1 MLAEERRQLILDLL
15 HKDQRIVVKELAQQF
30 HLSVDSIR
38 RDLSIM
44 EEQGLLKKSYGGAVP
59 LNQVRIFP
67 KPEERRYGSPNESQD
82 AISKLAASY
91 IQPGDAVFIGGAGIQ
106 FGMLKH
112 LPRHCPF
119 TIVTNAMKIADSIRD
134 WDNVDAYLI
143 GGKLRTT
150 SGNFIDPLAI
160 EQVRKFSFDICF
172 VTGGGITGKGISMA
186 TPDGGSFMRAVIE
199 NARMRIGLAPNEKL
213 GRDLFASSVP
223 LAELDVLIT
232 DKQVSRAFIQQ
243 AEKAGVQV
251 VIAQSNSELN
261 DNGGNFYL

>member
-1 MLAEERRQLILDLL
+1 MLAEERRQLILDQL

-30 HLSVDSIR
+30 QLSVDSIR

-67 KPEERRYGSPNESQD
+67 KPEEKRYGPPNETQD

-91 IQPGDAVFIGGAGIQ
+91 IQPGDAVFIGGAGIHY
-106 FGMLKH
+106 GMLQH
-112 LPRHCPF
+112 LPRHYPI
-119 TIVTNAMKIADSIRD
+119 TIVTNAMKIADTIKG

-150 SGNFIDPLAI
+150 SGSFIDPLAI

-172 VTGGGITGKGISMA
+172 VTGGGITSKGISMA
-186 TPDGGSFMRAVIE
+186 TPDGGSFVRAVIE
-199 NARMRIGLAPNEKL
+199 NARMRIGLAPSEKL
-213 GRDLFASSVP
+213 GRDLFASSIP

-232 DKQVSRAFIQQ
+232 DTQASQAFIQQ
-243 AEKAGVQV
+243 AEHAGVQV
-251 VIAQSNSELN
+251 IMAPD
-261 DNGGNFYL
+261 DNEPIPMEGT

>member
-1 MLAEERRQLILDLL
+1 MLAEERRQLILDQL

-30 HLSVDSIR
+30 QLSVDSIR

-59 LNQVRIFP
+59 INQVRVFP
-67 KPEERRYGSPNESQD
+67 KSDERRYGPPNESQD

-91 IQPGDAVFIGGAGIQ
+91 IQPGDAVFIGGAGIH
-106 FGMLKH
+106 FGMLQH
-112 LPRHCPF
+112 LPRHYPI
-119 TIVTNAMKIADSIRD
+119 TIVTNAMKVADTIKG

-172 VTGGGITGKGISMA
+172 VTGGGFTGKGISMA

-199 NARMRIGLAPNEKL
+199 NARTRIGLAPNEKL
-213 GRDLFASSVP
+213 GRDLFASSIP
-223 LAELDVLIT
+223 LAELDILIT
-232 DKQVSRAFIQQ
+232 DKRASRAFIQQ

-251 VIAQSNSELN
+251 VMAQNDSELS
-261 DNGGNFYL
+261 GGNFYL